1 MLKSKLYNFLVEPKY
16 RVWRHTLFI
25 LSFAL
30 ISYRQTSYILR
41 DSIGVV
47 RDIIPFISLITL
59 SVYLISLYTNIYFFV
74 PRYLLK
80 KKYKQYLLCFF
91 FIIFIQILYLLTM
104 EYIVRTSYGL
114 PHRIASYDIFAFLHC
129 IPSSTIN
136 MMVILGTSAT
146 VLFKHQVLEN
156 ERMNRMEREN
166 LKSEL
171 DRLKEQISPTFLSNI
186 LNKTAILVK
195 SDSQKAYIM
204 LMKLGQLLRYQLYD
218 SSRDKVLLS
227 AEINFLKEYLELGQ
241 LYSDRID
248 YKVIVENEIKQL
260 FVSPL
265 LFIPFIQQS
274 VNKTDE
280 IDETIF
286 LHIYFRMENS
296 NLIFICR
303 SNCEEILSDDEFFA
317 IKKRLSLI
325 YPDNYS
331 LNVEKGTATLHLN
344 NISEI

>member
-30 ISYRQTSYILR
+30 ISYRQTSYILT
-41 DSIGVV
+41 DSIGILGN
-47 RDIIPFISLITL
+47 IIPFISLITL
-59 SVYLISLYTNIYFFV
+59 TIYLVSLYSNIYFFV

-80 KKYKQYLLCFF
+80 KKYKQYLACFF
-91 FIIFIQILYLLTM
+91 FIIFIQILYLLVM
-104 EYIVRTSYGL
+104 EYTVRTYYGL
-114 PHRIASYDIFAFLHC
+114 PHRIVSYDILAFIQC

-136 MMVILGTSAT
+136 MLVIFGTSAT
-146 VLFKHQVLEN
+146 ILFKHQVLEN

-166 LKSEL
+166 IKSEL
-171 DRLKEQISPTFLSNI
+171 DRLKEQISPAFLSNI
-186 LNKTAILVK
+186 LNKTAVLVK
-195 SDSQKAYIM
+195 SDAQKAFVM

-227 AEINFLKEYLELGQ
+227 AEINFLKEYLELGK
-241 LYSDRID
+241 LYSNRID
-248 YKVIVENEIKQL
+248 YKVTIENQIKQV

-274 VNKTDE
+274 VSKINDTDKTVSLQ
-280 IDETIF
+280 IN
-286 LHIYFRMENS
+286 FRMENS
-296 NLIFICR
+296 NLTFICQ
-303 SNCEEILSDDEFFA
+303 SNHEEILSEDEFFA

-325 YPDNYS
+325 YPNNYS
-331 LNVEKGTATLHLN
+331 LTVEKGNATLHIN